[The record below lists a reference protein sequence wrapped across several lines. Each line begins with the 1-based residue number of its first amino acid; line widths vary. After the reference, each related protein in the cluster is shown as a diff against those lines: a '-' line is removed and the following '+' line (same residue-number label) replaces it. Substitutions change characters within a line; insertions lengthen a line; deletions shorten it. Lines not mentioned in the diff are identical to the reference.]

1 MVTAV
6 RIAEPAESQS
16 VDVTTPDAQR
26 LEPATALD
34 LFLRAQVV
42 NASQHA
48 AALRPFR
55 PGEFGDGPEAPSASH
70 IQAANTLI
78 SRMREALHGSS
89 RIIARSARMAT
100 ASSTTDNLHQLLME
114 KDRAGDRVKSV
125 ERVWQFYFELFG
137 QRQSRYGGW
146 LLGADRIAIG
156 CYQAVYTGLGKAQP
170 VPSPLPFTYME
181 TGFTPATY
189 RRGVPLSRL
198 LQQANPFPIVQIP
211 FHRLINPWTLGAVHH
226 EVSHNLQNDLGLW
239 DEVPRRIGRRL
250 RQEGFDDNVASLWS
264 AWNKE
269 IWADLSALL
278 LGGPAIVASLI
289 DVVGIS
295 PERGLAFNPS
305 GVHPTPYLRTLI
317 NLELLRRMGFTDLAG
332 KFLDLWQRLY
342 PATSGT
348 TLPAWLLDSFDE
360 AHRIVVDEICYTPY
374 SKLGNKSL
382 AEVVS
387 FTSTHDEMTREAAGR
402 LAGGDDPGVIPTRFL
417 VGAVRSALDRQLA
430 TPVALTQA
438 FYDALSRR

>member
-1 MVTAV
+1 MATAV
-6 RIAEPAESQS
+6 RPAEQTGRQT
-16 VDVTTPDAQR
+16 VDTPAPGPR
-26 LEPATALD
+26 RSGSATALD
-34 LFLRAQVV
+34 LFLRAQVI

-55 PGEFGDGPEAPSASH
+55 PGEFGNGPAAPSAAH
-70 IQAANTLI
+70 IRAANTLI
-78 SRMREALHGSS
+78 SRMRQSLFGSS
-89 RIIARSARMAT
+89 RVIARSAGVAT
-100 ASSTTDNLHQLLME
+100 TSPTAGNLRHVLRD
-114 KDRAGDRVKSV
+114 KDRASEQVKSV

-137 QRQSRYGGW
+137 QRQSRYGDW

-156 CYQAVYTGLGKAQP
+156 CYQAIYTGLGKAQP

-250 RQEGFDDNVASLWS
+250 LQEGFEAEIASIWS
-264 AWNKE
+264 TWNKE

-278 LGGPAIVASLI
+278 LGGPAIVGSLI

-295 PERGLAFNPS
+295 PERGLAFNPN

-317 NLELLRRMGFTDLAG
+317 NLELLRRMGYADRAG
-332 KFLDLWQRLY
+332 EFLELWRRLY
-342 PATSGT
+342 PTTRGTS
-348 TLPAWLLDSFDE
+348 LPASMLDSFDE

-374 SKLGNKSL
+374 ARLGNKSL
-382 AEVVS
+382 AEVVT
-387 FTSTHDEMTREAAGR
+387 FTTTHDEMTREAAGR
-402 LAGGDDPGVIPTRFL
+402 LASGDDPGVIPTRFL
-417 VGAVRSALDRQLA
+417 VGAVRSALDQQLA
-430 TPVALTQA
+430 SPVALTRA